1 MPQGRPAKAQQR
13 EVHPSPQAHQRLR
26 GRQIQGADWMRCN
39 EDDLKRE
46 FKQLGLEFQ
55 PQLGSNPG
63 SLDWRG
69 TCEEGSHHLP

>member
-1 MPQGRPAKAQQR
+1 
-13 EVHPSPQAHQRLR
+13 
-26 GRQIQGADWMRCN
+26 MRCN
-39 EDDLKRE
+39 EGDLKRE

-69 TCEEGSHHLP
+69 TARRGLITFPSIDGVIYPLRKKGWLTAAELAKTRSL